1 MNGGNFT
8 LKKEKMI
15 IYESSTGI
23 LFIAFIFLSLVR
35 RMVHVGVIGYV
46 VDNSG

>member
-1 MNGGNFT
+1 MNEGNFT
-8 LKKEKMI
+8 LKNEKMI

-35 RMVHVGVIGYV
+35 GMVHVGVVGYV